1 MKITFVSTTKIGKNN
16 QHFKLLFLTINL
28 RFVTSNQISK
38 YRTLNLPLTSSIYLV
53 ILPLENL

>member
-1 MKITFVSTTKIGKNN
+1 MKITFVSTKKIGKTN

-38 YRTLNLPLTSSIYLV
+38 YRKLNLPLTSSIYLV